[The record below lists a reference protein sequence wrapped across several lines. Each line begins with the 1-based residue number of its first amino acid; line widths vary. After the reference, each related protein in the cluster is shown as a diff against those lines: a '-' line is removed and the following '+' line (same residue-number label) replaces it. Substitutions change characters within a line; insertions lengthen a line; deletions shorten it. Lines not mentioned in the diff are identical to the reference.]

1 MSPSYNIYCDES
13 CHLEKDRSPVMVLGS
28 VICPLEKVSE
38 VTERIKEIKKR
49 HGLPPHQELKWT
61 KVTPSKEALY
71 RDLVDYFFDDDDLR
85 FRALICQKN
94 NLNHTRHGQTHDDWY
109 YKMYFTLLKY
119 LISDQNTYN
128 IYIDIKDT
136 RGGQKQAKLHEIICN
151 SRYDFKRSL
160 IQNIQQVRSHEV
172 QILQLTDVLAGAIS
186 YYNRN
191 LNSSSAKATLV
202 QRIMERSRLD
212 LSKSNYSTK
221 LNLFHWQG
229 QE

>member
-28 VICPLEKVSE
+28 VTCLLEKVKE

-49 HGLPPHQELKWT
+49 HNLPPHQELKWT
-61 KVTPSKEALY
+61 KVTPSNEALY
-71 RDLVDYFFDDDDLR
+71 RDLADYFFDDDDLR
-85 FRALICQKN
+85 FRAIICKKN
-94 NLNHTRHGQTHDDWY
+94 NLDHARHNQTHDDWY

-119 LISDQNTYN
+119 LINDQNTYN

-136 RGGQKQAKLHEIICN
+136 RGGQKQAKLQEIICN
-151 SRYDFKRSL
+151 SRYDFKRNL
-160 IQNIQQVRSHEV
+160 IKNIQQVRSHEV
-172 QILQLTDVLAGAIS
+172 QILQLTDVLTGVIS
-186 YYNRN
+186 YSSRG

-202 QRIMERSRLD
+202 QRITERSHLD

-221 LNLFHWQG
+221 FNLFHWQG